1 MATGVLPAPFSG
13 VKISDSKLGF
23 GKSMSIVRVCD
34 LRSLRSARRRVSVIR
49 SSNQG
54 SSDLAELQLAS
65 EGSPLLGICI
75 IVAFKM
81 AFFSF
86 TVIDSVM
93 LYWFF
98 CSAKTEVL

>member
-23 GKSMSIVRVCD
+23 GKSSMSIVRICD

-54 SSDLAELQLAS
+54 SDLAELQPAS
-65 EGSPLLGICI
+65 EGSPLLGII
-75 IVAFKM
+75 YI
-81 AFFSF
+81 
-86 TVIDSVM
+86 
-93 LYWFF
+93 
-98 CSAKTEVL
+98 